1 MLFFHDLISLAKST
15 VFYTKPLIMK
25 ARTFLFCL
33 FLLLLIP
40 SSFAKSSKV
49 IAEIPFEFYNNYIFL
64 KVKVNDKKV
73 YNFIFDTGAGIH
85 VVDKAVAQQLNLK
98 AYSQLTSTGAG
109 GKTTSSLFAN
119 LRLSMQNISITQ
131 SAIELDTRHLSEKI
145 GRNIDGILGNGLM
158 QKYVVQILYD
168 AEILRIYEK
177 ESFEYTVD
185 NLLVRRPRAGR
196 RRSCRKTVRT
206 THGAARRVPSGPP
219 DAELE
224 DEPTR

>member
-98 AYSQLTSTGAG
+98 AYSQLTSGFQQT
-109 GKTTSSLFAN
+109 
-119 LRLSMQNISITQ
+119 
-131 SAIELDTRHLSEKI
+131 
-145 GRNIDGILGNGLM
+145 
-158 QKYVVQILYD
+158 
-168 AEILRIYEK
+168 
-177 ESFEYTVD
+177 
-185 NLLVRRPRAGR
+185 
-196 RRSCRKTVRT
+196 
-206 THGAARRVPSGPP
+206 
-219 DAELE
+219 
-224 DEPTR
+224 